1 MTRRPAST
9 RATYQQEAHAA
20 LARVFGVAV
29 GADTGAVSGNGAAWL
44 STAPEPG
51 AEDAE
56 RRAAL
61 GRVFGTEV

>member
-9 RATYQQEAHAA
+9 RAQHHEEAHAA
-20 LARVFGVAV
+20 MARVFGV
-29 GADTGAVSGNGAAWL
+29 GVSVDSSLSGDGAAWT